1 MKDILD
7 LRTWTFMRAL
17 RLVMGV
23 WVLVSSINTK
33 QYFVATFGVL
43 FIYQALMNVGC
54 ACGVPPQSSMS
65 KKPSTDTDEVTY
77 EEVK

>member
-1 MKDILD
+1 MKDILN
-7 LRTWTFMRAL
+7 LANWNFMRAL

-23 WVLVSSINTK
+23 WVLVSSISTK
-33 QYFVATFGVL
+33 QYFVATFGVW

-54 ACGVPPQSSMS
+54 AACAVPPSN
-65 KKPSTDTDEVTY
+65 KANSTDIQEVTY